1 VNGPGCSVATFDSG
15 GSIGAIKIA
24 RSILGGGGFLGRKIA
39 ARLAKDGALRGQ
51 PIGGLTLF
59 DVAEPPKPAA
69 GFPVAAVA
77 GDIAELPE
85 SAIPEGTDAVFH
97 LAAVVSAQAE
107 ADYELG
113 RRVNL
118 RGTDAVIDRCRALV
132 AAGGK
137 PPRVVFTSSVATFS
151 GGQDAILPDNTR
163 QIPASS
169 YGAQKAAA
177 ELILADA
184 SRRGFLDAVSLRLPT
199 VIVRS
204 GRPNRAASSFVSG
217 IVREPLLGLDAD
229 LPVPD
234 DFAVWV
240 CSPRRAVDWLLHAA
254 TMDTS
259 RMGLDRSIDPPGI
272 STTVAHLLQ
281 ALDKVAPGAAAR
293 VRRVEDK
300 ATAAIVSAWPAAFE
314 ALHARTLGF
323 SAHEPVLEVIRAFI
337 EDDLEATRAERVF

>member
-1 VNGPGCSVATFDSG
+1 MHI
-15 GSIGAIKIA
+15 SIA
-24 RSILGGGGFLGRKIA
+24 GGGGFLGRKIA
-39 ARLAKDGALRGQ
+39 ARLAKDGTLGGRR
-51 PIGGLTLF
+51 IDGLTLF

-69 GFPVAAVA
+69 AFPVTSIA
-77 GDIAELPE
+77 GDIVDPPE
-85 SAIPEGTDAVFH
+85 SAIPAGTDVVFH

-107 ADYELG
+107 ADYDLG

-118 RGTDAVIDRCRALV
+118 HGTDAVIDRCRALV
-132 AAGGK
+132 AAGGN
-137 PPRVVFTSSVATFS
+137 PPRVVFTSSVASFS
-151 GGQDAILPDNTR
+151 ASQDMVLPDNTR
-163 QIPASS
+163 QIPGNS

-199 VIVRS
+199 VIVRP
-204 GRPNRAASSFVSG
+204 GRPNKAASSFVSA
-217 IVREPLLGLDAD
+217 IVREPLLGLDAE
-229 LPVPD
+229 LPVAD

-254 TMDTS
+254 TMDTGK
-259 RMGLDRSIDPPGI
+259 MGLDRSIDPPGI

-281 ALDKVAPGAAAR
+281 ALEAVAPGAAAH
-293 VRRVEDK
+293 VKRVEDK
-300 ATAAIVSAWPAAFE
+300 AVAAIVSTWPPAFE

-337 EDDLEATRAERVF
+337 EDDLEATRAERTSG